1 MVNFMSLKDQAIREF
16 KALMSEFDISPTRL
30 SRDLFNDPS
39 FYTRLKKPE
48 TRVTDTTLDT
58 LFRYAV
64 KRRGQVEMT
73 LIVGEKERSKV

>member
-39 FYTRLKKPE
+39 FYTRLKKPD

>member
-39 FYTRLKKPE
+39 FYTRLKKPD

-58 LFRYAV
+58 LFRHAV

>member
-30 SRDLFNDPS
+30 SRTLFNDPS
-39 FYTRLKKPE
+39 FFTRLKKPD

-58 LFRYAV
+58 IFRYAV

-73 LIVGEKERSKV
+73 LIVGTKERSKV

>member
-1 MVNFMSLKDQAIREF
+1 MNLKDQAIREF
-16 KALMSEFDISPTRL
+16 ASLMSEFDISPTRL

-39 FYTRLKKPE
+39 FFTRLRKPE

-73 LIVGEKERSKV
+73 LIVGTKERKKK